1 MVRTILKPERN
12 SLTIKLPDNF
22 VGKVIEVIAFE
33 IEQNADEQVATEE
46 KKKRIEDLNKVLNKH
61 RVDLTNFKFDRD
73 EANDYE

>member
-1 MVRTILKPERN
+1 MVRTILKPEKN

-33 IEQNADEQVATEE
+33 IEQISNDKTAVLE
-46 KKKRIEDLNKVLNKH
+46 KKKRIEAINKPLNKH
-61 RVDLTNFKFDRD
+61 RVDLSNFKFDRD

>member
-1 MVRTILKPERN
+1 MVRTILKPEKN

-33 IEQNADEQVATEE
+33 IDQVDNEIVIIE
-46 KKKRIEDLNKVLNKH
+46 KKKRIEDIDKALNKH
-61 RVDLTNFKFDRD
+61 RIDLTNFKFNRD

>member
-1 MVRTILKPERN
+1 MIRTILTPEKN

-33 IEQNADEQVATEE
+33 IEQIGAE
-46 KKKRIEDLNKVLNKH
+46 KKGLVEKNKRIEAINKALDKH
-61 RVDLTNFKFDRD
+61 RVDLSDFKFDRS

>member
-1 MVRTILKPERN
+1 MVRTILKPEKN

-33 IEQNADEQVATEE
+33 IDQVDNEIVTIE
-46 KKKRIEDLNKVLNKH
+46 KKKRIEDIDKALNKH
-61 RVDLTNFKFDRD
+61 RVDLTNFKFNRD